1 MELAARPQIT
11 ETAAKRA
18 EDKGR
23 WMQRKGKIR
32 NEWGL
37 KRKKKK
43 THTVVVKDFLI
54 FTRLISLLI
63 MMRHQWD
70 FIFSFKT

>member
-43 THTVVVKDFLI
+43 ITHRCSQRFPHFYKANIIAYNDETPMGFY
-54 FTRLISLLI
+54 LLL
-63 MMRHQWD
+63 
-70 FIFSFKT
+70 

>member
-1 MELAARPQIT
+1 MAASPQIT
-11 ETAAKRA
+11 ETATKRA

-23 WMQRKGKIR
+23 WMQEKGKIR

-37 KRKKKK
+37 RRKKKL
-43 THTVVVKDFLI
+43 HTVVVKDFLI
-54 FTRLISLLI
+54 FTGLISLLI
-63 MMRHQWD
+63 MMRFQWD